1 MSKKFIGYTGP
12 VPRPTGNTFEGLRKS
27 LEQDEKLYVEEEGSM
42 SKKFIGYTGP
52 LPKPT
57 GNEFDGLKKSLEQDE
72 KLYVEEEV

>member
-1 MSKKFIGYTGP
+1 
-12 VPRPTGNTFEGLRKS
+12 
-27 LEQDEKLYVEEEGSM
+27 M

-52 LPKPT
+52 LHKPT